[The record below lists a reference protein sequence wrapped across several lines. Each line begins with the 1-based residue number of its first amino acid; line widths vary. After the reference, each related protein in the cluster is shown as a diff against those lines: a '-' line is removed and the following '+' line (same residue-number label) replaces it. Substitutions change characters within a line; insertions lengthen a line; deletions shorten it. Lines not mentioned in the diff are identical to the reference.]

1 MCHRSKCWSAWSWNL
16 FKNSVT
22 MATGQVTL
30 GSLSTRRISG
40 NFGHF
45 RILKNYSCSSWC
57 PLSIKTQTNEKNMV
71 KWRKNGRDDH
81 KSFKDVKVNGRIC
94 RNGRAEFQRRP
105 RWPWQLK
112 VRQWNRR
119 AMDAQLFRQSLTQG
133 QGRRVGP
140 IVAALGPMSS
150 AKEDG
155 LGLVS
160 VD

>member
-1 MCHRSKCWSAWSWNL
+1 MIVVRLDVLFPSKH
-16 FKNSVT
+16 K
-22 MATGQVTL
+22 
-30 GSLSTRRISG
+30 
-40 NFGHF
+40 
-45 RILKNYSCSSWC
+45 
-57 PLSIKTQTNEKNMV
+57 QTKKNMGKMV
-71 KWRKNGRDDH
+71 KNGRDDH
-81 KSFKDVKVNGRIC
+81 KSFKDVKVNGWIC
-94 RNGRAEFQRRP
+94 RNGCAEFQRRP

-140 IVAALGPMSS
+140 IGAALGPMSS